1 MIYMSDHGESLGEGG
16 VYLHGMP
23 YLFAPEAQKHI
34 GAIVW
39 LGEGKMRERYDLSV
53 LKSHKDDAFS
63 HDNLFHTLLGIFE
76 VDTKVYNKDL
86 DILNGVKN

>member
-1 MIYMSDHGESLGEGG
+1 
-16 VYLHGMP
+16 MP
-23 YLFAPEAQKHI
+23 YLLAPEAQKHI

-63 HDNLFHTLLGIFE
+63 HDNLFYTLLGIFE
-76 VDTKVYNKDL
+76 VKTEIYRKDMDML
-86 DILNGVKN
+86 YDARLHQ